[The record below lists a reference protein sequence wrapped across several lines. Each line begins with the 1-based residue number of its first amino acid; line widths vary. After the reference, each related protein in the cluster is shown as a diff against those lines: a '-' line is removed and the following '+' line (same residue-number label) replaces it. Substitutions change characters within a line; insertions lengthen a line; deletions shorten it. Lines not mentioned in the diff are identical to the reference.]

1 MRLFR
6 SGEVMIIFP
15 EGYPN
20 IDPHPTPKPD
30 LEAFMPFRPGFVKLV
45 ELAEKDGIT
54 RVAIVPTGLSY
65 IRGEGDSWHA
75 TVRFG
80 QPLYRKDFD
89 NVEQLVH
96 VVEEDVHA
104 LSYAAPPALP
114 SQNSEETPP

>member
-1 MRLFR
+1 
-6 SGEVMIIFP
+6 
-15 EGYPN
+15 
-20 IDPHPTPKPD
+20 
-30 LEAFMPFRPGFVKLV
+30 V

-104 LSYAAPPALP
+104 LSYATPPALP